1 MMTNTRKTRLRS
13 TSSLWLLLA
22 LPLMLASC
30 QGIFGKRV
38 HGDGNIKTE
47 DRPVSDF
54 KNVDV
59 SGAAKVLVSQGDH
72 PSVKIEG
79 DENLLQYMEVNQ
91 IGNKIEVRER
101 PGFNLVPTTDLK
113 VYVTAPVFNDIDA
126 SGACDIIGQTKI
138 SNPEDFAMHVSGAG
152 DIKMEVD
159 APRLKAEVSGSG
171 SIYLKGQTKDVYLD
185 LTGAG
190 HAHCFDLLSES
201 TKVDISGAGSAE
213 VYASV
218 KLEADVSGAGT
229 VKYKGNA
236 TDVKQDVSGAG
247 SVQKVD

>member
-1 MMTNTRKTRLRS
+1 MSNARISHFRTFKS
-13 TSSLWLLLA
+13 TWLLLA
-22 LPLMLASC
+22 LPLLLASC

-79 DENLLQYMEVNQ
+79 DENLLQYMEVTQ
-91 IGNKIEVRER
+91 VGNKIEVREK
-101 PGFNLVPTTDLK
+101 PGFNIVPTTDLK

-138 SNPEDFAMHVSGAG
+138 SNPEDLAMHVSGAG
-152 DIKMEVD
+152 DIRMEVE
-159 APRLKAEVSGSG
+159 APSLKAEVSGSG
-171 SIYLKGQTKDVYLD
+171 SIYLKGQTKDVFLD

-190 HAHCFDLLSES
+190 HAHCFDLLSET
-201 TKVDISGAGSAE
+201 TKVVISGAGSAE

-218 KLEADVSGAGT
+218 KLDAEVSGAGN

-247 SVQKVD
+247 SVQKAD